1 MAAAADALRL
11 PGYAPTFFR
20 RARPAQ
26 GLNHPLKA
34 LKWGEWAAKP
44 QSQNSF
50 KPGATAPPPWRTAVT
65 GRREGFALRRLAGL
79 KPVICC
85 G

>member
-20 RARPAQ
+20 RAKPAE
-26 GLNHPLKA
+26 GLSHLLKA

-44 QSQNSF
+44 QSQSSF
-50 KPGATAPPPWRTAVT
+50 MLRAAV
-65 GRREGFALRRLAGL
+65 
-79 KPVICC
+79 PS
-85 G
+85 

>member
-1 MAAAADALRL
+1 MRSGCQDTPPRSSAE
-11 PGYAPTFFR
+11 PGPLKGSTT
-20 RARPAQ
+20 
-26 GLNHPLKA
+26 PLKA

-50 KPGATAPPPWRTAVT
+50 KPGATAPAPWRTAVT
-65 GRREGFALRRLAGL
+65 VQREGFALRPLAGL
-79 KPVICC
+79 RTVICC

>member
-1 MAAAADALRL
+1 MRS
-11 PGYAPTFFR
+11 GYGSSPTFFR
-20 RARPAQ
+20 RAKPAE

-34 LKWGEWAAKP
+34 LQWGEGGAKP

-50 KPGATAPPPWRTAVT
+50 KPGATAPAPWRTAVT
-65 GRREGFALRRLAGL
+65 GQREGFALRRLAGL
-79 KPVICC
+79 RTVICW